1 MHSCVTKTP
10 PFRPVL
16 RPRTAPTSF
25 SLSWF
30 VFLYDFVTWTFYAV
44 RGLFGS
50 ISFIILIF
58 FPKALYYVWMCYPV
72 IIMVLEVLILGF
84 NFCNWYLLCVFLV
97 VFSSFFNLFFYS
109 LVSDVISNSLSSYLD
124 LIGLH
129 LCNIKNVRYFFLF
142 VSILKVIGNVRKPF
156 EAVCLSV

>member
-1 MHSCVTKTP
+1 M
-10 PFRPVL
+10 F
-16 RPRTAPTSF
+16 
-25 SLSWF
+25 
-30 VFLYDFVTWTFYAV
+30 
-44 RGLFGS
+44 
-50 ISFIILIF
+50 
-58 FPKALYYVWMCYPV
+58 YPV

-129 LCNIKNVRYFFLF
+129 LCNIKDVRYFFSLLAF
-142 VSILKVIGNVRKPF
+142 SK
-156 EAVCLSV
+156 